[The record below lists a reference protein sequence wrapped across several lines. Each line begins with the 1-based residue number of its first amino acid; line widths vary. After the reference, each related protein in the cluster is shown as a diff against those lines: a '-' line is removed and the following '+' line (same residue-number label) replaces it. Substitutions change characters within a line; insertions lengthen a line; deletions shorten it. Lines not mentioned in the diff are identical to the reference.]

1 MKKQTLL
8 IAALVLLIGGAG
20 GYAMTKTELY
30 DSLLSR
36 YQKAAVKEEIEPKE
50 TFSSDIHGLHDV
62 EVMTERDFISG
73 MIPHHQEAVDS
84 AQIVLARS
92 ENPEVKKLAGSI
104 VTTQEKEIIDMGAW
118 HAEWYGE
125 AAVASES
132 HQAMMPDLS
141 TLSGKELDRAFLEGM
156 IEHHMGALTMAQ
168 QVSANIEH
176 PEIGALVQTIAEAQS
191 EEIISMRI
199 LLKQI

>member
-1 MKKQTLL
+1 
-8 IAALVLLIGGAG
+8 
-20 GYAMTKTELY
+20 
-30 DSLLSR
+30 
-36 YQKAAVKEEIEPKE
+36 
-50 TFSSDIHGLHDV
+50 
-62 EVMTERDFISG
+62 
-73 MIPHHQEAVDS
+73 
-84 AQIVLARS
+84 
-92 ENPEVKKLAGSI
+92 
-104 VTTQEKEIIDMGAW
+104 MGAW

-176 PEIGALVQTIAEAQS
+176 PEIGVLVQTIAEAQS